1 MWQYQ
6 LDDAAFTKQ
15 EVTIE
20 NGNTYNLG
28 ETQRLI
34 QEKHEFLRKRSKSMQ
49 WFVEPV
55 KEVKASKKPVA
66 KGKVPPKGTP
76 VVAKKK

>member
-1 MWQYQ
+1 
-6 LDDAAFTKQ
+6 
-15 EVTIE
+15 
-20 NGNTYNLG
+20 
-28 ETQRLI
+28 
-34 QEKHEFLRKRSKSMQ
+34 MQ

-66 KGKVPPKGTP
+66 KGKAPPKGAP